1 MTRLADVN
9 GLPLMLVRKT
19 RLEEVRPGLP
29 RVLTP
34 VELFVAVQPLKL
46 TMERDSK
53 VRTKFVTT
61 ILLELPS
68 LMKGCV

>member
-1 MTRLADVN
+1 M
-9 GLPLMLVRKT
+9 
-19 RLEEVRPGLP
+19 
-29 RVLTP
+29 TP